1 MGVLVLLTAL
11 LPSLGI
17 RSHYL
22 TQAGN
27 PGPGLFQAGPKQS
40 QTSKILYGIYCAM
53 TLAEVALLKLAG
65 MPLYDSFIHA
75 FSTAGTGGFSN
86 RNASVGAYGDPVL
99 EMIIAVFAL
108 LFSIN
113 FAMYFLLLCR
123 RFREVLQSDELRFF
137 LVVVGLSTAVIAFNI
152 RHLYQ
157 GPLQCLRYA
166 FFQVSSIIST
176 TGASPRQTSACG
188 LSSLK
193 LSLSC

>member
-1 MGVLVLLTAL
+1 MAT
-11 LPSLGI
+11 
-17 RSHYL
+17 
-22 TQAGN
+22 
-27 PGPGLFQAGPKQS
+27 
-40 QTSKILYGIYCAM
+40 
-53 TLAEVALLKLAG
+53 
-65 MPLYDSFIHA
+65 
-75 FSTAGTGGFSN
+75 
-86 RNASVGAYGDPVL
+86 VL

-157 GPLQCLRYA
+157 GPLQCLRYCHRSLHPLPHFA
-166 FFQVSSIIST
+166 TADFS
-176 TGASPRQTSACG
+176 CG

>member
-1 MGVLVLLTAL
+1 
-11 LPSLGI
+11 
-17 RSHYL
+17 
-22 TQAGN
+22 
-27 PGPGLFQAGPKQS
+27 
-40 QTSKILYGIYCAM
+40 
-53 TLAEVALLKLAG
+53 
-65 MPLYDSFIHA
+65 
-75 FSTAGTGGFSN
+75 
-86 RNASVGAYGDPVL
+86 
-99 EMIIAVFAL
+99 MIIAVFAL

-176 TGASPRQTSACG
+176 PALWRS
-188 LSSLK
+188 
-193 LSLSC
+193 